1 MSVRR
6 WTHGL
11 LAAALL
17 LAGCAGG
24 QGASSGGASPAVAGM
39 PQLPAAPL
47 QMKPLGVRTVLRDPS
62 DPLLRHLGGISGM
75 DYDAA
80 RRQWILLSDDRSDHA
95 PARAYLAR
103 IDVDAAGLHAVTVTA
118 VVPLLTRE
126 GIVYPNARQGGEVA
140 DPEALRIDPASGDW
154 VWSSEGDPDRRL
166 GPFVR
171 VSDRAGRFVREWALP
186 ANLSFAL
193 AADAGDRG
201 PRPNLTIEGLAFAPN
216 GRSLWVAMEAPLL
229 QDGPVPTTEAGG
241 WARISHI
248 DREGKVLGQYAYPLS
263 PVPSA
268 PTGGRMR
275 ADNGIS
281 EIAMTDA
288 GTLLVIERSGREV
301 GDDMMFRY
309 TARLYEATA
318 AQATDVQHHA
328 SLQGREPA
336 PMSKRLVI
344 DLSQAG
350 LGSIDNIEAMAW
362 GPQLPNGHQTL
373 VLMSDDN
380 FSPHQTTQVLAFEV
394 WR

>member
-1 MSVRR
+1 MNGQRR
-6 WTHGL
+6 IGGL

-17 LAGCAGG
+17 LAGCASEPGI
-24 QGASSGGASPAVAGM
+24 SLP
-39 PQLPAAPL
+39 PLPAAAL

-75 DYDAA
+75 DYDPV
-80 RRQWILLSDDRSDHA
+80 RRQWVLLSDDRSDHA
-95 PARAYLAR
+95 PARAYTAR
-103 IDVDAAGLHAVTVTA
+103 IDVDAEGLRAVAITA

-126 GIVYPNARQGGEVA
+126 GVVYPNARQGGEVP

-154 VWSSEGDPDRRL
+154 VWSSEGDPERRL

-186 ANLSFAL
+186 ANLRFAP
-193 AADAGDRG
+193 AAEAGSRG
-201 PRPNLTIEGLAFAPN
+201 PRPNLTVEGLAFAPD

-229 QDGPVPTTEAGG
+229 QDGPAPTLEAGG

-248 DREGKVLGQYAYPLS
+248 DREGRVLGQYAYPLS

-268 PTGGRMR
+268 PSGGRMR

-281 EIAMTDA
+281 EIAMTGA

-301 GDDMMFRY
+301 GDDLAFRY
-309 TARLYEATA
+309 TVRLYEATA
-318 AQATDVQHHA
+318 AQTTDVQHQG
-328 SLQGREPA
+328 SLQARVPA
-336 PMSKRLVI
+336 PMAKRLVL

-350 LGSIDNIEAMAW
+350 LGPIDNIEAMAW
-362 GPQLPNGHQTL
+362 GPRLPNGHLTL